1 MIEAESKTVE
11 QSSCIKD
18 NLTNERGMK
27 LHKHAWHFEEGRPG
41 PHRGFVPRHNGPGWG
56 LQGIS
61 SAGGCCEGQVEGEAW
76 NAKGKRYSIHN
87 HLTQGKHIY
96 FKPWYFCFG
105 AKILLQYFLL
115 YILAYVHIAIYDY
128 CYGFNFLDSLSP
140 IRCVIILVYVRIKLF
155 QKYLFSAY
163 LHEA

>member
-11 QSSCIKD
+11 QSSMHQGQFDKWER
-18 NLTNERGMK
+18 NETAQTCMAFWRRQ
-27 LHKHAWHFEEGRPG
+27 AG

-61 SAGGCCEGQVEGEAW
+61 PAGGCCEGQVEGEAW

-140 IRCVIILVYVRIKLF
+140 IRCVIILVYVRIKIF